1 MTARTYGLL
10 AGAVA
15 LGAWWWNRNRATTAA
30 QLTAARERGTVIFD
44 NTPAATGLS
53 EGGAV

>member
-15 LGAWWWNRNRATTAA
+15 LGAWWWNRNRATSAA